1 MHLYVHVPFC
11 ARRCSYC
18 DFAIAVRKSVP
29 SARFVDAILR
39 EWSWWQDEPAT
50 RAPLDTLYFGGGT
63 PSHLDATELARLVA
77 GLRGASTPRETTLE
91 TNPDDVTPERA
102 RAWVAAGIDR
112 VSLGVQSFDPAVLAW
127 MHRIHTADQ
136 ALKAVTTLRDAG
148 IRNIS
153 IDLIYALPSELTR
166 DWGRDLDQA
175 LALAPDHLSLYGL
188 TVEPH
193 TPLGRWVER
202 RESKVAD
209 EDRYAEE
216 FLLAH
221 ERLTAAGYE
230 HYEVSN
236 YGRPG
241 RRAIHNSA
249 YWQRRPF
256 LGLGPS
262 AHSGMG
268 ERRWWNIREY
278 APWQV
283 AIEGAEPSG
292 VVVAVDGEAFPGSVA
307 GWERLDAER
316 IRIEDLYLGLSTS
329 DGLAADRLPVEILK
343 GWIQA
348 GWATTSPPTPF
359 RPAGEGT
366 GEGERVRLTAEGWL
380 RLDALVRQ
388 VA

>member
-1 MHLYVHVPFC
+1 VHLYVHVPFC

-18 DFAIAVRKSVP
+18 DFAIAVRRSVP

-39 EWSWWQDEPAT
+39 EWSWWQDDPTT
-50 RAPLDTLYFGGGT
+50 RVPLDTLYFGGGT
-63 PSHLDATELARLVA
+63 PSHLDPAELARLVA
-77 GLRGASTPRETTLE
+77 GLRGGSTPRETTLE

-112 VSLGVQSFDPAVLAW
+112 VSLGVQSFDPAVLEW
-127 MHRIHTADQ
+127 MHRTHRAEQ
-136 ALKAVTTLRDAG
+136 VAPAVAALRAAG
-148 IRNIS
+148 IRSIS
-153 IDLIYALPSELTR
+153 LDLIYALPPDLRR
-166 DWGRDLDQA
+166 DWGGDLDRA
-175 LALAPDHLSLYGL
+175 LALAPEHLSLYGL

-193 TPLGRWVER
+193 TALGRWVER
-202 RESKVAD
+202 RESRMAD
-209 EDRYAEE
+209 DDRYAGE

-221 ERLTAAGYE
+221 ERLTAAGFE

-241 RRAIHNSA
+241 HRAVHNSA

-283 AIEGAEPSG
+283 AVEGAESAA
-292 VVVAVDGEAFPGSVA
+292 VVAAVEGESFPASVA
-307 GWERLDAER
+307 GWEKLDAGR
-316 IRIEDLYLGLSTS
+316 IRIEDLYLGLRTS
-329 DGLAADRLPVEILK
+329 DGLAADRLPTDILQ
-343 GWIQA
+343 GWVRA
-348 GWATTSPPTPF
+348 GWADVLGPPD
-359 RPAGEGT
+359 RPTA
-366 GEGERVRLTAEGWL
+366 RLTAEGWL
-380 RLDALVRQ
+380 RLDALVGQ

>member
-18 DFAIAVRKSVP
+18 DFAIAVRKNVP

-77 GLRGASTPRETTLE
+77 GLRGASTPQETTLE

-127 MHRIHTADQ
+127 MHRIHSSEQ
-136 ALKAVTTLRDAG
+136 ALESVKVLRDAG

-153 IDLIYALPSELTR
+153 VDLIYALPNELTR
-166 DWGRDLDQA
+166 DWARDLDQA
-175 LALAPDHLSLYGL
+175 LLLEPDHLSLYGL

-209 EDRYAEE
+209 EDRYAAE

-221 ERLTAAGYE
+221 ERLSAAGYE

-241 RRAIHNSA
+241 RRAVHNSA

-278 APWQV
+278 APWQT
-283 AIEGAEPSG
+283 AIEGAESSG

-316 IRIEDLYLGLSTS
+316 IRIEDLYLGLRTI
-329 DGLAADRLPVEILK
+329 DGLAAERLPTEILK
-343 GWIQA
+343 GWIGA
-348 GWATTSPPTPF
+348 GWATTSPPGPLSLK
-359 RPAGEGT
+359 
-366 GEGERVRLTAEGWL
+366 GEGECVRLTAEGWL

>member
-1 MHLYVHVPFC
+1 VHLYVHVPFC

-18 DFAIAVRKSVP
+18 DFAIAVRKNVP
-29 SARFVDAILR
+29 SARFVDGILR
-39 EWSWWQDEPAT
+39 EWSWWQDEPFA

-77 GLRGASTPRETTLE
+77 GLRGRSEPGETTLE

-102 RAWVAAGIDR
+102 RAWVSAGIDR

-127 MHRIHTADQ
+127 MHRTHRAEQ
-136 ALKAVTTLRDAG
+136 VVPAVQVLREAG
-148 IRNIS
+148 IGSIS
-153 IDLIYALPSELTR
+153 VDLIYALPPALAR
-166 DWGRDLDQA
+166 DWSRDLDLA
-175 LALAPDHLSLYGL
+175 LALAPEHLSLYGL

-193 TPLGRWVER
+193 TALGRWVER

-209 EDRYAEE
+209 DDRYAGE

-221 ERLTAAGYE
+221 ERLTAAGFE

-236 YGRPG
+236 YGRAG
-241 RRAIHNSA
+241 HRARHNSA

-268 ERRWWNIREY
+268 TRRWWNIREF

-283 AIEGAEPSG
+283 AVEGAEPAG
-292 VVVAVDGEAFPGSVA
+292 VMVAVEGEAFPASVD

-316 IRIEDLYLGLSTS
+316 IRLEDLYLGLRTV
-329 DGLAADRLPVEILK
+329 DGLAVDRLPAATLK
-343 GWIQA
+343 GWIDA
-348 GWATTSPPTPF
+348 GWATE
-359 RPAGEGT
+359 RAGT
-366 GEGERVRLTAEGWL
+366 VRLTVEGWL
-380 RLDALVRQ
+380 RLDALVAQ